1 MLWSFLIDSA
11 KQHIQI
17 VTHRSWKPPVIFA
30 TMDIKKPMI
39 RSFFNSNLSIAMS
52 LIFLGYFPLARSPSP
67 PPLSLSPSLSP
78 SLPCSLENINF
89 SACSVSAL
97 LITTQIN
104 TGICLYFIKYFP
116 ISVQIEI
123 MQHCRR

>member
-1 MLWSFLIDSA
+1 MLWSFLIDSV

-52 LIFLGYFPLARSPSP
+52 LIFLGYFPLARSPS
-67 PPLSLSPSLSP
+67 LSLSP

-104 TGICLYFIKYFP
+104 TGICLYFINYFP

-123 MQHCRR
+123 MQHCWR